1 MSDLPGNHLEVRL
14 ARPEEYAAVTELTL
28 GVYVGGGYIPADDY
42 YVEELAATEKR
53 ATEADVL
60 VAVEDGTVLGA
71 VTYCPIGSAWR
82 EIAAEDEGEFRMLAV
97 SGAARGRGPRGRDAR
112 RGHLH
117 DERDDRRPPAVRPA
131 RLRAGARQRLVAAV
145 RGPPDG
151 VPPAVLNTQSAR
163 RRTDQSTTTVTSPS
177 TTRSPSASM

>member
-1 MSDLPGNHLEVRL
+1 MSELPRNLLEVRL

-53 ATEADVL
+53 AAEADVL
-60 VAVEDGTVLGA
+60 VAVAEGAVLGA

-97 SGAARGRGPRGRDAR
+97 STDARGRGVGLALIQACLDLAREAGLLGVAISTMSAMTDAHRLYGRLGFSRVPDSDWSPQSGVCLMAF
-112 RGHLH
+112 
-117 DERDDRRPPAVRPA
+117 
-131 RLRAGARQRLVAAV
+131 RLRF
-145 RGPPDG
+145 
-151 VPPAVLNTQSAR
+151 
-163 RRTDQSTTTVTSPS
+163 
-177 TTRSPSASM
+177 